1 MSDITIDVILPFH
14 RNDLFLKRAID
25 SINHAIG
32 VQANLILIDDRPE
45 YEDTN
50 IDITMR
56 TGGIGYASAI
66 NAALPFLRSE
76 FCALMNSDDLVHPE
90 RFIKQASALQ
100 KSGKKISV
108 TRMRKFKNFGFPIF
122 MLGGNPRFDKFKK
135 EAQLITSFYA
145 NASWL
150 MSTDYWASVGKIE
163 DFGDGSDWAWGV
175 KLFDKTD
182 PFVHP
187 EVLYFY
193 RSHKNQ
199 TTKSENSLDPQLA
212 VIWGELNLSL
222 GLPELSSFVG
232 INMALPG
239 SKINLETELG
249 QILIWTREF
258 RSRYP
263 ELEQLLAL
271 RLVALLYY
279 AGEFKLIRR
288 FPFIY
293 QYLPKLSSMYAFN
306 KIVGS

>member
-1 MSDITIDVILPFH
+1 MKDVSIDVILPFH
-14 RNDLFLKRAID
+14 RRDIFLERALN
-25 SINHAIG
+25 SVKQSVG
-32 VQANLILIDDRPE
+32 VRTNLILIDDRPE
-45 YEDTN
+45 YEELSFAT
-50 IDITMR
+50 TVR
-56 TGGIGYASAI
+56 TGGLGYASAI
-66 NAALPFLRSE
+66 NASRPFLRSK

-90 RFIKQASALQ
+90 RFMKQVAALQ
-100 KSGKKISV
+100 KSGKNISV
-108 TRMRKFKNFGFPIF
+108 TRMRKFKNSNFPIF

-135 EAQLITSFYA
+135 EVQLITSFYS

-150 MSTDYWASVGKIE
+150 MSTDYWTSIGDIE

-182 PFVHP
+182 PFIHP

-199 TTKSENSLDPQLA
+199 TTKSENTLDPQLA
-212 VIWGELNLSL
+212 AIWGELNSSL
-222 GLPELSSFVG
+222 GLPELPSFVG

-239 SKINLETELG
+239 SKINLEAELD

-258 RSRYP
+258 KSRYP

>member
-1 MSDITIDVILPFH
+1 MSDISIDVILPFH

-25 SINHAIG
+25 SINQATG
-32 VQANLILIDDRPE
+32 VQTNLILIDDRPE

-90 RFIKQASALQ
+90 RFMKQASALQ
-100 KSGKKISV
+100 KSGKNISV
-108 TRMRKFKNFGFPIF
+108 TRMRKFKNLGFPIF
-122 MLGGNPRFDKFKK
+122 MLGGNPRFNKFKK

-150 MSTDYWASVGKIE
+150 MSTDYWTSAGKLE
-163 DFGDGSDWAWGV
+163 DFGNGSDWAWGV

-199 TTKSENSLDPQLA
+199 STRSANTLDPRLA

-222 GLPELSSFVG
+222 GLPELKPIVG

-239 SKINLETELG
+239 SRVNLEAELD
-249 QILIWTREF
+249 QILIWTSEF

-263 ELEQLLAL
+263 ELEQPLAL
-271 RLVALLYY
+271 RLVALLHY
-279 AGEFKLIRR
+279 ADEFKLLRK

-293 QYLPKLSSMYAFN
+293 QYLPRLSSMYAVN
-306 KIVGS
+306 KIVGL